1 MIIIINIITVCYHYH
16 NTHHYDDNDDVNNH
30 HHHQHQNLIYKDTTI
45 LDSPLSVV
53 KKSLKN
59 IFNTHTHVY
68 QEKYNIVRLLL
79 SQSLVQSW
87 CT

>member
-1 MIIIINIITVCYHYH
+1 MIIITNIITVCYHHH
-16 NTHHYDDNDDVNNH
+16 NTHHYDDNDDISNH
-30 HHHQHQNLIYKDTTI
+30 HHQNLIYKDTTI